1 MSTLNPPNIQI
12 PGKLLLPALQ
22 SEMEWTY
29 NPSQPRQGNQ
39 RVLSPGRWLSYFDI
53 AIVRPGCPCRRHV
66 RESLCKN
73 TPRPWGGGVFNHFY
87 LHSIYLGLGL
97 LPSFM
102 SRYGWLLW
110 TYLSPFFC
118 FLIPLL
124 LPPLLYCVLS
134 CLTLF
139 PTMHLL
145 HEDNQEAARLLP
157 ALSLPPLSSP

>member
-1 MSTLNPPNIQI
+1 MSLPLARQGVALQEHT
-12 PGKLLLPALQ
+12 PALGG
-22 SEMEWTY
+22 WGV
-29 NPSQPRQGNQ
+29 QPFFR
-39 RVLSPGRWLSYFDI
+39 
-53 AIVRPGCPCRRHV
+53 
-66 RESLCKN
+66 
-73 TPRPWGGGVFNHFY
+73 
-87 LHSIYLGLGL
+87 HSIYLGLGL

-139 PTMHLL
+139 PAMHLL
-145 HEDNQEAARLLP
+145 HKDNLEAARLLP